1 MEAKKVLLKN
11 DSKLVVGQIK
21 GEYEAKEQRMQKYLK
36 LMHQLVR
43 DLEQVEFIQVP
54 QSLNM
59 EADEVARQASS
70 KAIDDLLGTKI
81 EVQKFPNIEEFHTF
95 AIQGSTSWT
104 TPIISYLKDG
114 HLPSNPDEARK
125 I

>member
-1 MEAKKVLLKN
+1 MEAKKVRLKS
-11 DSKLVVGQIK
+11 DSRLVVRQIK

-54 QSLNM
+54 RSLNI

-70 KAIDDLLGTKI
+70 KAIDDLLGIRI
-81 EVQKFPNIEEFHTF
+81 EVQKFPSIEEFHTF
-95 AIQGSTSWT
+95 AIQGSTSWA

-114 HLPSNPDEARK
+114 HLPSNPDETRK

>member
-1 MEAKKVLLKN
+1 M
-11 DSKLVVGQIK
+11 KLT
-21 GEYEAKEQRMQKYLK
+21 
-36 LMHQLVR
+36 HQLVK

-54 QSLNM
+54 RSLNM
-59 EADEVARQASS
+59 KADEVARQAS
-70 KAIDDLLGTKI
+70 L
-81 EVQKFPNIEEFHTF
+81 EEFHTF

-114 HLPSNPDEARK
+114 HLPLDPNEARK